1 MKVILI
7 ETRGEKLAVNKDLA
21 GTFGTATDTGT
32 GYFSRILNK
41 IKKHGVRVPVVYMGY
56 LYAIFEKYGHDVK
69 FYDKIPDE
77 SADLVIIASSTVDHE
92 NEINLVRKIKST
104 SNAKAGFIGA
114 FATTNPEL
122 FLNECDFIISG
133 EPEDAVIQLAEGK
146 IQPQGIIISK
156 LLQNLDDLPFPNW
169 DGHPIHEFSYF
180 PHLKKKPFLQILS
193 SRGCPYDCNYCP
205 YMVLETPEWRKRSS
219 KNVVDE
225 IEYLI
230 KRYGMKSFLFRDP
243 VFTLDKNRT
252 MEICNEMIKR
262 NLDVDWVCETR
273 IDTLDEP
280 LIDKMCESGMKG
292 MNIGVEAFDVQLL
305 KKMNRKPA
313 SHELQEKLINYVE
326 KKGAKVMAFYVL
338 GIPGQTKEDMIKTI
352 NYSKYLNSSLAQFTL
367 ATPYPGTKFRT
378 EVEDSIRKGK
388 WEEYTGFQSLIQLDG
403 ISYEEMLKL
412 KERAFKEYY
421 LRWNWIKKRALKTI
435 FN

>member
-230 KRYGMKSFLFRDP
+230 KRYGMKSFLWLANKTVYP
-243 VFTLDKNRT
+243 
-252 MEICNEMIKR
+252 
-262 NLDVDWVCETR
+262 
-273 IDTLDEP
+273 
-280 LIDKMCESGMKG
+280 
-292 MNIGVEAFDVQLL
+292 Q
-305 KKMNRKPA
+305 
-313 SHELQEKLINYVE
+313 
-326 KKGAKVMAFYVL
+326 KKGSIIGKILFWVL
-338 GIPGQTKEDMIKTI
+338 
-352 NYSKYLNSSLAQFTL
+352 SLYKK
-367 ATPYPGTKFRT
+367 PR
-378 EVEDSIRKGK
+378 EV
-388 WEEYTGFQSLIQLDG
+388 
-403 ISYEEMLKL
+403 
-412 KERAFKEYY
+412 
-421 LRWNWIKKRALKTI
+421 N
-435 FN
+435 N